1 MLLPW
6 FTEEC
11 GYQTPNMAKLNS
23 KEKKTNV
30 LIVTYTDKKKIK
42 EIDKEPTKDGRKDKI
57 F

>member
-1 MLLPW
+1 MLPLW

-30 LIVTYTDKKKIK
+30 LIVTYTDKKIY
-42 EIDKEPTKDGRKDKI
+42 KEPMKDGRKDKL

>member
-1 MLLPW
+1 MMLLLW

-30 LIVTYTDKKKIK
+30 LIVRYTDKKKSK
-42 EIDKEPTKDGRKDKI
+42 K
-57 F
+57 